1 MSHSRN
7 RRRFLIIAAIAI
19 GVALLLM
26 LLPHTHTGISAP
38 FLFLLPILFIGVLPS
53 PCVLSRIDYMRLG
66 YTPNGPALP
75 TSFQRPPP
83 DRVA

>member
-7 RRRFLIIAAIAI
+7 QRRFLLIAVIAV

-26 LLPHTHTGISAP
+26 LLPHSHTGISAP
-38 FLFLLPILFIGVLPS
+38 FLFLLPIFFIGVLPS

-66 YTPNGPALP
+66 YTPDDLALP
-75 TSFQRPPP
+75 ISFQRPPP
-83 DRVA
+83 YRLA